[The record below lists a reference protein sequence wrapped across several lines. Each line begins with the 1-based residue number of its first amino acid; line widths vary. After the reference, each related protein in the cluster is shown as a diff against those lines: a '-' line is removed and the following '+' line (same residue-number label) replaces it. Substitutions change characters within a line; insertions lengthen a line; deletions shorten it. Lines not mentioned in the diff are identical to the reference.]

1 MAKAKKKAAKKAD
14 KGAKRQSKVAADRP
28 AAADIRKAYKSRLLQ
43 SYLSRG

>member
-1 MAKAKKKAAKKAD
+1 MAKAKKKVTKKAD
-14 KGAKRQSKVAADRP
+14 KAAKRQAKADRP